1 MQEIK
6 TAKQLEAAWNELREE
21 ILSRP
26 LFTDNS
32 PKAKAERKKRCENNI
47 EEFARTYFPEYVR
60 KESAKFHREWEKIRR
75 IEDEPILLQAF
86 RGSGKSTFF
95 TLLDPIHEIAYG
107 NRNFMIFSSY
117 NEEKSGV
124 FTGRI
129 LLELMF
135 NQRLQNDFG
144 TFILPNQHPGIKNF
158 TAHVPGSG
166 GKKIG
171 VRAVSIGQDPR
182 GFVHGPN
189 RPDYVRL
196 DDIQSR
202 KRAKSRK
209 FVRETIEWVTQDLIP
224 ALAENYSALNSYSR
238 CEIGAVKF
246 PFLMQKIPIFGDTLH
261 PPKLCPPK
269 ITLSLSSVPTKIA
282 LASPQ
287 ALSPRK
293 SPPLP
298 PSSVPTQIAPCS
310 PKSSV
315 PTQIAPA
322 PPKLCPRKSPL
333 LSKALPPRE
342 SPPPPS
348 SSVPQK
354 IALAPP
360 KLCPHENHICSPQKL
375 CPPTKIA
382 LLPQKALSPT
392 RIVLAP
398 TKTSAPPTSV
408 PQKIEKIYT
417 ALYGYVK
424 SVQKFIQ
431 NHKKSQ
437 GRRANPF
444 LGRLRCVCK
453 KGHAKACVDKCHS
466 RLAPGRG
473 LHSGPGRIFVKLRV
487 KFSVFQRAIAIKILS
502 VNAPLSLARK
512 NKRLLRQ
519 SAFQTGQN

>member
-224 ALAENYSALNSYSR
+224 ALAENYSAVIVATPLNTQCVASTLEKGTDDISP
-238 CEIGAVKF
+238 VKTFKF
-246 PFLMQKIPIFGDTLH
+246 PAESRGKPTWNDEFPSSRLAKIKKSIGSLAYNQEYLLIPVALDERIFKEEHIKGYAIEELLGIRFSYIFSWTDPSVKAEEKHCFKATVCAGITNEGTIYILKARIRKESVSRMVDGMYLIYNDLNPSWMFYEENGGQALLAEIFNAKAEREGYH
-261 PPKLCPPK
+261 IPYRAEINSINK
-269 ITLSLSSVPTKIA
+269 ITRIEGTLSAPIENGVIRFLKTDKDQKELIDQLLQFPDGEYVDGPDA
-282 LASPQ
+282 LEGVT
-287 ALSPRK
+287 RK
-293 SPPLP
+293 LLEY
-298 PSSVPTQIAPCS
+298 ARKRRAGK
-310 PKSSV
+310 PKSSH
-315 PTQIAPA
+315 T
-322 PPKLCPRKSPL
+322 
-333 LSKALPPRE
+333 RE
-342 SPPPPS
+342 AA
-348 SSVPQK
+348 Q
-354 IALAPP
+354 
-360 KLCPHENHICSPQKL
+360 
-375 CPPTKIA
+375 
-382 LLPQKALSPT
+382 
-392 RIVLAP
+392 VL
-398 TKTSAPPTSV
+398 
-408 PQKIEKIYT
+408 E
-417 ALYGYVK
+417 GY
-424 SVQKFIQ
+424 
-431 NHKKSQ
+431 
-437 GRRANPF
+437 
-444 LGRLRCVCK
+444 
-453 KGHAKACVDKCHS
+453 
-466 RLAPGRG
+466 
-473 LHSGPGRIFVKLRV
+473 
-487 KFSVFQRAIAIKILS
+487 
-502 VNAPLSLARK
+502 
-512 NKRLLRQ
+512 
-519 SAFQTGQN
+519 